1 MNFDARALFRGWLP
15 LAAAITG
22 ICLLVYATVQ
32 QSYRTGANDPQIQL
46 AEDATKQLASGTRPE
61 SLPAI
66 VASPS
71 VDIEQS
77 LATFVIVY
85 DERGKGL
92 VGTGML
98 GGRMPAPPAGV
109 FTVAREHG
117 EDRVSWQPTR
127 RARIAAVVRHSSAG
141 EGAFILAGRSLR
153 EIEARELSLRMMCA
167 IVWTVLL
174 ATTFALAAAGEL
186 LLPRRS

>member
-1 MNFDARALFRGWLP
+1 MIFDVRALMRGWLP

-32 QSYRTGANDPQIQL
+32 QSFRTGANDPQIQL
-46 AEDATKQLASGTRPE
+46 AEDATTQLASGTHPE
-61 SLPAI
+61 SLRAI
-66 VASPS
+66 VGGPS

-85 DERGKGL
+85 DERGTVL

-98 GGRMPAPPAGV
+98 GGRVPVPPAGV
-109 FTVAREHG
+109 FAVAREHG

-127 RARIAAVVRHSSAG
+127 RARVAAVVRHSAAG
-141 EGAFILAGRSLR
+141 NGAFVLAGRSLR
-153 EIEARELSLRMMCA
+153 EIEARESSLRMMCA
-167 IVWTVLL
+167 MAWIMLL

>member
-1 MNFDARALFRGWLP
+1 MIFDVRALFRGWLP
-15 LAAAITG
+15 LSAAITG

-32 QSYRTGANDPQIQL
+32 QSFRTGANDPQVQI
-46 AEDATKQLASGTRPE
+46 AEDATSQLASGTRPA
-61 SLPAI
+61 SLRAI
-66 VASPS
+66 VDGPA

-85 DERGKGL
+85 DERGTVL

-98 GGRMPAPPAGV
+98 GGRLPVPPAGV

-141 EGAFILAGRSLR
+141 QGAFVLAGRSLR
-153 EIEARELSLRMMCA
+153 EIEVRELSLRTMCA
-167 IVWTVLL
+167 IAWIVLL
-174 ATTFALAAAGEL
+174 AATFALAVAGEL
-186 LLPRRS
+186 LLPRRN